1 MSSRGYTEEK
11 TASIMKNQLSEA
23 VFKSECEYII
33 DNNGDYD
40 SLCIEIE
47 KSLQNIEEDMK
58 RNIRII

>member
-11 TASIMKNQLSEA
+11 TDSIMKNQLSEA

-47 KSLQNIEEDMK
+47 KTLQNIEN
-58 RNIRII
+58 NIKIKIML